1 MGNMRTGTETVN
13 SCIKYLVNS
22 KVVNL
27 NYSDYDDN
35 GADSSFR
42 NVFLV
47 ILIRSLFDKYHSQI
61 LKQKCLFNYLNRS
74 FS

>member
-13 SCIKYLVNS
+13 SCINYLVNS

-35 GADSSFR
+35 GADSNYIKVQFHSDDEKGFK
-42 NVFLV
+42 
-47 ILIRSLFDKYHSQI
+47 IRF
-61 LKQKCLFNYLNRS
+61 
-74 FS
+74 